1 MTYTL
6 NRLTHCTDVSPADW
20 IGPRLAP
27 FGSGVTAI
35 VPGGFAAYARVLHRP
50 QSYGADVVEAS
61 WAEVAASTGRAA
73 YPLMQWHAIKAGL
86 GEIPDWDGA
95 EPDEGELDPHQ
106 LPVLFGLLAERT
118 TTPDDAY
125 HALWNGFGGWTS
137 GAVVMQAW
145 SEGELPASYPDDP
158 ASVRPDP
165 IPPVLPPEVTEGP
178 LVRLPHRE
186 YFLFAGPV
194 AAAADF
200 ETTREEFTLRE
211 RQTPQL
217 SWPSDLAWCVA
228 TEIDFD
234 STLVGGSE
242 ELVEA
247 VLAQDE
253 LEAYP
258 VAPDDDLTF
267 TGDVINDPTGDLAR
281 RRYG

>member
-1 MTYTL
+1 MTYRL

-27 FGSGVTAI
+27 FGSGVTSI
-35 VPGGFAAYARVLHRP
+35 VPSGFAAYARVLHRP
-50 QSYGADVVEAS
+50 LSYAADVVEAR

-106 LPVLFGLLAERT
+106 LPVLLGLLAQRT
-118 TTPDDAY
+118 GTPDDAY

-137 GAVVMQAW
+137 GAVVLQAW
-145 SEGELPASYPDDP
+145 SEGELPPSYPDDP
-158 ASVRPDP
+158 ASVRPDT

-186 YFLFAGPV
+186 YLLFAGPV

-200 ETTREEFTLRE
+200 EATRAEFTLRE

-242 ELVEA
+242 ELVAA
-247 VLAQDE
+247 VLAEGE